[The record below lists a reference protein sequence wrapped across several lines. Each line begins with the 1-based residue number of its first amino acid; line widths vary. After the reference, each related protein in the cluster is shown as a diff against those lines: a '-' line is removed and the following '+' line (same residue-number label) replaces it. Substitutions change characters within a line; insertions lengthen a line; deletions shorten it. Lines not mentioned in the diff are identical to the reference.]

1 MSTRLRRL
9 IHRLQ
14 GQTSYYQY
22 YATVHSA
29 TCEACLGHHGKIYS
43 DLSPAPQ
50 VPLHPDCRCTL
61 LEFPAEELESYQER
75 GLRMKKKAERELRR
89 RRLFHQ
95 ACKVLSRS
103 SDEAFALFEQSAQL
117 DLYLEEIESL
127 CRLEKDTL
135 RASPELALR
144 LRDLFLQAYKSKFDG
159 EKYQPMPEGMK
170 SAQRMHGLYLIQ
182 TLFQTYTTHSGG
194 ASSC

>member
-1 MSTRLRRL
+1 MGARLRRL

-22 YATVHSA
+22 YATVHSV
-29 TCEACLGHHGKIYS
+29 TCEACLGHHGEIYS
-43 DLSPAPQ
+43 DLHQAPQ
-50 VPLHPDCRCTL
+50 LPQHPDCRCTL
-61 LEFPAEELESYQER
+61 LEFPAEELESCQER
-75 GLRMKKKAERELRR
+75 GRRMKKKAQRELRR
-89 RRLFHQ
+89 RQLFHQ
-95 ACKVLSRS
+95 ACQALFRS
-103 SDEAFALFEQSAQL
+103 SDEALSLFEQSAQL

-144 LRDLFLQAYKSKFDG
+144 LRDLFLAAYKSKFDG

-170 SAQRMHGLYLIQ
+170 SAQRTHGLHIIQ
-182 TLFQTYTTHSGG
+182 TLFQTYATHSGG